1 VSGVLDMLGLRL
13 LEVDGVLLL
22 LLLLTI
28 KRRSTG

>member
-1 VSGVLDMLGLRL
+1 VSSVLDMLGLRL

-28 KRRSTG
+28 KRRSTW